1 MAATD
6 ITAKETIVKGVNS
19 PNNYIRSE
27 ARLIDGAENA
37 GLLTVE
43 THSLFVI
50 PKGNMLT
57 GLKVVALAA
66 VTSDGSATLQ
76 FKASINSTAEAIHTA
91 IAVANLAKGDV
102 HVLPVAAIKGYDADN
117 DTTIQLTVAVAAL
130 TALKVLVVAEYI
142 PVVEFMTAG

>member
-76 FKASINSTAEAIHTA
+76 FKAKIGEQIGKSK
-91 IAVANLAKGDV
+91 IAVTKLLNRLYDIGLAKR
-102 HVLPVAAIKGYDADN
+102 LDN
-117 DTTIQLTVAVAAL
+117 GKLLIL
-130 TALKVLVVAEYI
+130 
-142 PVVEFMTAG
+142 

>member
-76 FKASINSTAEAIHTA
+76 FKAKIGAAAEAVHTA
-91 IAVANLAKGDV
+91 IAVADLAKGDV
-102 HVLPVAAIKGYDADN
+102 HVLPVAAIKGYDADA
-117 DTTIQLTVAVAAL
+117 DTTIQLTVGVAAL

>member
-76 FKASINSTAEAIHTA
+76 FKANIGDAAEAVHTA

-117 DTTIQLTVAVAAL
+117 DTTIQLTVGVAAL

>member
-6 ITAKETIVKGVNS
+6 ITAKETLVKGVNS

-27 ARLIDGAENA
+27 ARLIDGAENS

-66 VTSDGSATLQ
+66 VTSGGSATLQ
-76 FKASINSTAEAIHTA
+76 FKASISDTAEAIHTA

-102 HVLPVAAIKGYDADN
+102 HVLPVTAIKGYDAEA

>member
-57 GLKVVALAA
+57 GLKVVALDA

-76 FKASINSTAEAIHTA
+76 FKAKIGDTAGAIHTA

-102 HVLPVAAIKGYDADN
+102 HVLPVAAIKGYDADA
-117 DTTIQLTVAVAAL
+117 DTTIQLTVAVKPL
-130 TALKVLVVAEYI
+130 TALKVLVIAEYI